1 MFKYSPPFSK
11 QWARVHIL
19 LITFWPKYL
28 LASLAA
34 LALPSI
40 VLLASVV
47 LGTVPQH
54 IRLFADWLDYGLSLM
69 TKTACSVLINQTS
82 VYANCHYFNWV
93 YLTIEDFDSKETF
106 HALFIEIMAA
116 FQMKWNKI
124 KCGFTFCHPSMTW
137 KIKHTSTKVVNCSN
151 VRKHRCQFFE
161 LFPRPHQIWYP
172 PILQIIHLKFIP
184 QVFAWTC
191 FNNIYVAQ
199 Q

>member
-54 IRLFADWLDYGLSLM
+54 IRLFTDWLDYGLSLM
-69 TKTACSVLINQTS
+69 TITACSVLNKSDLMQFMPIVTTS
-82 VYANCHYFNWV
+82 IESIWLLKT
-93 YLTIEDFDSKETF
+93 LTRKKLSMRYS
-106 HALFIEIMAA
+106 FIEIMAA
-116 FQMKWNKI
+116 FQMKWNEI

-151 VRKHRCQFFE
+151 VEASMPVLRIIPSAAPNLISANLANHPFE
-161 LFPRPHQIWYP
+161 IHPTSICLDLFQ
-172 PILQIIHLKFIP
+172 
-184 QVFAWTC
+184 
-191 FNNIYVAQ
+191 
-199 Q
+199 